1 MEVVTDDNEFEIQV
15 PLADVVPRSGMTEPD
30 LSALLAPVG
39 DDMKPV
45 VEESKQL
52 RARLAKTGNEYD
64 EGIIDGR
71 RWRSTKQNAQAKLRE
86 IDKKLATRKGGAAL
100 ARSPSHPIP
109 LRRFGGPTLM
119 AQRAVIDAL
128 CRLQAYPRIEYARED
143 GVTDREA
150 PQHARITGLTVPVR
164 QLADCTGRLDEGVL
178 VIEIGQSHW
187 GGPHQRT
194 IARCAASEF
203 VQPFRFCACCLCGD
217 APSACPT
224 EDRPGLH
231 ANIFGV

>member
-128 CRLQAYPRIEYARED
+128 CRLQADPRIEYARED
-143 GVTDREA
+143 GVADREA
-150 PQHARITGLTVPVR
+150 PQHAGVTGLGVVVR
-164 QLADCTGRLDEGVL
+164 QLAHRTGRLHQGGFVVEVS
-178 VIEIGQSHW
+178 QCHW
-187 GGPHQRT
+187 RGAHQRAV
-194 IARCAASEF
+194 ARGAASAL
-203 VQPFRFCACCLCGD
+203 VQRC
-217 APSACPT
+217 
-224 EDRPGLH
+224 
-231 ANIFGV
+231 